1 MSDLK
6 TLEYEL
12 SEARRTLIFLRR
24 TAQDMRNH
32 NEVVRFA
39 LWQYR
44 DSLHHGTDILAAVA
58 LDELVALVGEP

>member
-44 DSLHHGTDILAAVA
+44 DYIHSGMDILALSAM
-58 LDELVALVGEP
+58 ETLVELVGEP

>member
-6 TLEYEL
+6 TMEYEL
-12 SEARRTLIFLRR
+12 GEARRTLIFLRR

-44 DSLHHGTDILAAVA
+44 DYIHCGMDILALGAM
-58 LDELVALVGEP
+58 DELVALVGEP